1 MPSGP
6 DQRPKAAV
14 PGRSPGLSDDAFLG
28 GRLHILQPVKG
39 FRAGL
44 DAVMLAAAVPAR
56 ERQSICD
63 LGSGVG
69 TAGLCVASRVAAVQV
84 TAVDIDSQALSRATE
99 NAQRNGLGASFTT
112 IEADLQG
119 RARNLPR
126 QHFHHVLTNPP
137 FHDTARGTRAPDSA
151 KASAS
156 SIAGPALFH
165 WLRLARAIVRPR
177 GTVSAI
183 LPPAQLALAISAL
196 SEEGQGITLIPLWP
210 AKDVPAK
217 RLIVRAQMNS
227 RAPSQLLAGV
237 ILHEAD
243 GRPTPEAE
251 AILRHA
257 GALST

>member
-6 DQRPKAAV
+6 DQRPKAAA
-14 PGRSPGLSDDAFLG
+14 PGHGSGLSDDAFLG

-56 ERQSICD
+56 ERQAICD

-69 TAGLCVASRVAAVQV
+69 TAGLCVAARVGSLQL
-84 TAVDIDSQALSRATE
+84 TAVDIDPQALARATD
-99 NAQRNGLGASFTT
+99 NAQRNGLGATFTT

-137 FHDTARGTRAPDSA
+137 FHDDARGTRAPDSA
-151 KASAS
+151 KATAR

-196 SEEGQGITLIPLWP
+196 SESGQGMTLIPLWP
-210 AKDVPAK
+210 AWEVPAK
-217 RLIVRAQMNS
+217 RMIVRAQMNS
-227 RAPSQLLAGV
+227 KAPLQVHPGV
-237 ILHEAD
+237 VLHEAD
-243 GRPTPEAE
+243 GRQTPQAE